1 MSDFINELLT
11 EVPGEEGPPTPSSSA
26 AGGEGPVETSFVPA
40 LAPRLSS
47 PASLARRTVGEA
59 KVKKIHLKR
68 LSQRHKLIIG
78 MHLAGKSYR
87 EIAATVGCSAHTIGR
102 IILDPLAQEVIAYY
116 YEGTEEELKALFPKV
131 VEAVRDALNNTNIE
145 VKLKGVDRFAKLT
158 GMGEE
163 NRGNKEV
170 NVTVMLDARQ
180 KFVNELRAEAEK
192 VVEVEVVEVLPDP
205 S

>member
-26 AGGEGPVETSFVPA
+26 AGGDGPVETSFVPA

-87 EIAATVGCSAHTIGR
+87 EIATTVGCSTHTIGR

-131 VEAVRDALNNTNIE
+131 VEAVRDALDNSNIE

-192 VVEVEVVEVLPDP
+192 VVEVEVVEIVE
-205 S
+205 